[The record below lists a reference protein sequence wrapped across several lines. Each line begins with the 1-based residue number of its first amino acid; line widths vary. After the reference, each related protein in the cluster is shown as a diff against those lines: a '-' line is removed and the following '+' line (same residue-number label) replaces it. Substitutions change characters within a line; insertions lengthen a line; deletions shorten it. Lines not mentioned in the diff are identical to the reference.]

1 MIKFEKDLLERGYL
15 KFRLTK
21 NNTYIRVSDE
31 EDFIS
36 GVDDGSGICKID
48 YRYFPNLEC
57 NKNEEI
63 VVGLLE
69 NHKYPTLVSPIPR
82 VCSITEEGYMS
93 SYTISNSEIDR
104 ILNKIPIDDLL
115 KILFN
120 KRMFIDIK
128 ELE

>member
-1 MIKFEKDLLERGYL
+1 MIKFEKELIERGYF

-21 NNTYIRVSDE
+21 NNTYIRVSND

-36 GVDDGSGICKID
+36 SVDDGSGLCKLD

-63 VVGLLE
+63 IVGLLE
-69 NHKYPTLVSPIPR
+69 NHKPPTLVSPLPR
-82 VCSITEEGYMS
+82 VCKITEEGFMET
-93 SYTISNSEIDR
+93 YTIGNSEIDR

-128 ELE
+128 EI